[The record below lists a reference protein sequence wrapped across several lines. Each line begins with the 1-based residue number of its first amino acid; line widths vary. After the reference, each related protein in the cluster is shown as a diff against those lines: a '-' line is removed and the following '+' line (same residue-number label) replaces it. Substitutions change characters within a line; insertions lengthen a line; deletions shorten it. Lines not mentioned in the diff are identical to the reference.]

1 MPAPRPNDSVA
12 APLLRRVLQWPY
24 RAVLA
29 GLLRIGVRPWH
40 LTVASVIV
48 SAVAAW
54 AIVSGRWV
62 LAGCL
67 VAVSGLC
74 DVFDGSVARYRG
86 EERRS
91 GAFLDSVLDRVSDM
105 LLFGSLFWALSASGE
120 RVASAFA
127 LATLVI
133 SLLVSHLRAEAEAAG
148 LQLSE
153 GMFQRLERVVA
164 LIVGLLVPGAM
175 LPVLVVL
182 TTLGTVTVIQRS
194 WSAAT
199 RLSGDDASAIR
210 TR

>member
-1 MPAPRPNDSVA
+1 
-12 APLLRRVLQWPY
+12 VLQWPY

-48 SAVAAW
+48 SGAAAW
-54 AIVSGRWV
+54 AIVSGQWV
-62 LAGCL
+62 VAGLL
-67 VAVSGLC
+67 VFVSGVC

-120 RVASAFA
+120 GTEAA
-127 LATLVI
+127 LALVTLVI

-148 LQLSE
+148 VALTE
-153 GMFQRLERVVA
+153 GLFQRLERVVA

-175 LPVLVVL
+175 LPVLVLL
-182 TTLGTVTVIQRS
+182 TALGAVTVLQRS
-194 WSAAT
+194 WSAFT
-199 RLSGDDASAIR
+199 RLSGDRSSV
-210 TR
+210 TSG